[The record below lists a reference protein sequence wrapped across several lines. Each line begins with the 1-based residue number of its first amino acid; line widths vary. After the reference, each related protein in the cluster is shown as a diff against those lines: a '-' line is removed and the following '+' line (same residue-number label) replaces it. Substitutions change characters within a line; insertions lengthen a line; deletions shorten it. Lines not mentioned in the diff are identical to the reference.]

1 MLKSEALFDEM
12 DVFYEDLPQSI
23 RSKMDKL
30 EELLESDEADE
41 DAIEKLDNQVYSELQ
56 AFRDNSDSLPTVDNR
71 SKDSKAEL
79 GDEEDDE
86 NISPYFWM

>member
-30 EELLESDEADE
+30 EELLESDEADV

>member
-86 NISPYFWM
+86 SISPYFWM

>member
-30 EELLESDEADE
+30 EELLESDEADQ

-86 NISPYFWM
+86 SISPYFWM